1 MKRILTLVI
10 VLATLIVFTL
20 FNNTLDGFMDAGRCG
35 VGLPSCDERVRCMN
49 GYCKS
54 DIPFA
59 LPPLSDLRMTPETKY

>member
-54 DIPFA
+54 DNIQHIPE
-59 LPPLSDLRMTPETKY
+59 LSDLELIPSRR